1 MPLIIAS
8 TPIGNLKD
16 ITLRT
21 LETLQNADL
30 ILCEDTRVTQKLLQH
45 YNIKKP
51 LLVYNDFKT
60 PHEKILQ
67 ELALGKNVVL
77 VSDAGTPLMSDPGYK
92 LIQEC
97 QKQGIKI
104 TAEPGASAILTA
116 IVLSGFP
123 PYPFYF
129 GGFFDI
135 KKSDLS
141 MNATLIFFEAP
152 HRLLK
157 TLQLLKEYPRHIA
170 VAREL
175 TKMYEEV
182 QKGTIE
188 EVMYY
193 YENHPPK
200 GEIVLVL
207 SPPFK
212 EDHIDIDAEIKE
224 LLQTKPLNEVSK
236 IMSQMYGISKKEVY
250 KKALEFKEIFK
261 NSSQ

>member
-1 MPLIIAS
+1 MPLHIVS

-16 ITLRT
+16 ITLRS
-21 LETLQNADL
+21 LETLKDADL
-30 ILCEDTRVTQKLLQH
+30 ILCEDTRVTQRLLGH
-45 YNIKKP
+45 YGIKKS

-60 PHEKILQ
+60 PHERIIQELQ
-67 ELALGKNVVL
+67 EGKNLVL

-97 QKQGIKI
+97 QKYGIKM

-116 IVLSGFP
+116 LVLSGLP

-129 GGFFDI
+129 GGFFDP

-141 MNATLIFFEAP
+141 VKATLVFFEAP

-157 TLQLLKEYPRHIA
+157 TLEVLNNTTRTIA

-182 QKGTIE
+182 QVGRAEKLIE
-188 EVMYY
+188 HFKK
-193 YENHPPK
+193 HPPK

-207 SPPFK
+207 GP
-212 EDHIDIDAEIKE
+212 DIAR
-224 LLQTKPLNEVSK
+224 EVSLNLDEDIKRILSTHSLNDASK
-236 IMSQMYGISKKEVY
+236 ILSQIHGIPKKEVY
-250 KKALEFKEIFK
+250 KKALELSKK
-261 NSSQ
+261 